1 MQLKHFTLCA
11 VSLAANAGVVHAQA
25 EQFVQVNSLK
35 QLPAA
40 VQRELGVGSQSEPIA
55 DRGERFNAGCTVLD
69 ATPQKR
75 FLLGAVAPDTV
86 VVAIELGG
94 IVHQSTTIEWRR
106 NGDAWVKFERKDAL
120 RFPKTMQELLQHDA
134 TRALAALA

>member
-11 VSLAANAGVVHAQA
+11 VSLAASAGLVHAQP

-35 QLPAA
+35 QLPPA
-40 VQRELGVGSQSEPIA
+40 VQRALGVGNSADSIA
-55 DRGERFNAGCTVLD
+55 DRGERFNAGCVVLD

-75 FLLGAVAPDTV
+75 FLLGAVAADRV

-94 IVHQSTTIEWRR
+94 IVHQSQTIEWRR
-106 NGDAWVKFERKDAL
+106 EGAEWVKFERKDAL
-120 RFPKTMQELLQHDA
+120 RFPKTMQELLQNA
-134 TRALAALA
+134 VQPANAALA